1 MLPLSLR
8 RVVKAVHYLARTMR
22 FLLKRQFILVSL
34 KATVKLDTGQTLDA
48 IRERRV
54 PREIIAAIIYH
65 ENSMTASM
73 SGY

>member
-1 MLPLSLR
+1 MLLLSLR
-8 RVVKAVHYLARTMR
+8 RVVNAVHYLARTMR

-54 PREIIAAIIYH
+54 PREIAAIIYH
-65 ENSMTASM
+65 KNSMTASM

>member
-1 MLPLSLR
+1 
-8 RVVKAVHYLARTMR
+8 MR